1 MCIKTLGYWE
11 KNLKLSKSIE
21 QKANAIQQDV
31 TTIKEG
37 QQDIKNELETLPEK
51 TAAKVVKAMV
61 QPMKDEAG
69 NIMDCTKEQ
78 ADRLERNIPMVI
90 TEQIAAQLA
99 AYFGPVPH
107 PGEPSS
113 TSKIDRS
120 INHAVKLRVGAENA
134 AKGAAKAKA
143 KARAKPKAKAKA
155 NKPTSNSSSSSNSS
169 NSSSE
174 DEGVKIN
181 TPRGSDSESD
191 DAPVSRGT

>member
-1 MCIKTLGYWE
+1 MGHWE

-21 QKANAIQQDV
+21 EKTDAIKQDMI
-31 TTIKEG
+31 TIKEG
-37 QQDIKNELETLPEK
+37 QQDIKNELETLPDK

-90 TEQIAAQLA
+90 TEQISAQLA

-120 INHAVKLRVGAENA
+120 INHAMKLRAGAENA
-134 AKGAAKAKA
+134 AKSSAKAKAKA
-143 KARAKPKAKAKA
+143 KARL
-155 NKPTSNSSSSSNSS
+155 
-169 NSSSE
+169 
-174 DEGVKIN
+174 
-181 TPRGSDSESD
+181 
-191 DAPVSRGT
+191 